1 MYYDSERLLQSDT
14 VKQVTWNE
22 KIHFIEPG
30 RISKKDYLVVVTDH
44 HIYSFAING
53 LELEL
58 KCTIIREKLKEI
70 RFKTNSR
77 TVGYEY
83 ISLSVFVE
91 FEYEGTADRF
101 NRILLQN
108 IYMN

>member
-1 MYYDSERLLQSDT
+1 MYYDSERLMQSDT
-14 VKQVTWNE
+14 VKHLTRNE

-44 HIYSFAING
+44 HIYSIAINRP
-53 LELEL
+53 ELEL
-58 KCTIIREKLKEI
+58 KCTIIREKLKDI
-70 RFKTNSR
+70 GFKTNSH

-91 FEYEGTADRF
+91 FENERTADRF
-101 NRILLQN
+101 NTILLQ
-108 IYMN
+108 YVHMN